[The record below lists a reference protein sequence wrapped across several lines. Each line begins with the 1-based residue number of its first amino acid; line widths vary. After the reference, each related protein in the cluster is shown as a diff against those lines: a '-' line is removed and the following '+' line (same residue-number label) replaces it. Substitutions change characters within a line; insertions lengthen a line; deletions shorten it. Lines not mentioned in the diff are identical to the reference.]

1 MFDIVIPL
9 GPNDTEFINKQIE
22 KTRQNVV
29 GYRNIY
35 IVSATPNFKCNN
47 CIVID
52 ENVFPFVEDIAIIHG
67 KNSRNGWYL
76 QQLIKLYAGTVIP
89 GILGRYLVIDA
100 DTFFLNPTTF
110 ENDDRQCLY
119 NFGREYNLP
128 YFEHMRRLN
137 PGFKRVYELS
147 GICHHMIF
155 EQSVLEEMFLMVS
168 KEKPFWMVFLEE
180 VDVWFRHGIGS
191 GASEYELYFNYV
203 LQFHPDKIEVRE
215 LQWENV
221 KVLDF
226 QKHAHLNYIS
236 YHHFSRS

>member
-9 GPNDTEFINKQIE
+9 GPNDNAFITSQIE

-35 IVSATPNFKCNN
+35 IVASNPNFKCEQ

-52 ENVFPFVEDIAIIHG
+52 ENIFPFVKDVAIIHG

-76 QQLIKLYAGTVIP
+76 QQLIKLYAGSIIP

-110 ENDDRQCLY
+110 ENDDGLCLY
-119 NFGREYNLP
+119 NFGSEYHLP
-128 YFEHMRRLN
+128 YFFHMHRLN
-137 PGFKRVYELS
+137 PLFKRIYRLS

-155 EQSVLEEMFLMVS
+155 EQSILEEMFSMVS

-180 VDVWFRHGIGS
+180 VDVRERNSGS

-203 LQFHPDKIEVRE
+203 AKFHNDKIEIRG
-215 LQWENV
+215 LQWANV
-221 KVLDF
+221 RTLDF
-226 QKHAHLNYIS
+226 QKYSHLNYIS
-236 YHHFSRS
+236 YHHYMRS